1 MKDNVFEIPKSK
13 ESGIYMIY
21 NVELN
26 KVYIGQTNNFY
37 QRASSHLSQLL
48 SGTHSNNELQNDF
61 NNGYRFAFAIL
72 EVVEKDK
79 LLLKEKQYIYAF
91 RKKSIKTYNQE
102 STEQIKNKLFYEI
115 VCPEIDKLHRDFHNK
130 FGCNIALLVKCKP
143 ETRINKC
150 IEKGME

>member
-79 LLLKEKQYIYAF
+79 QLFVAFIAQASCCITCHLLDK
-91 RKKSIKTYNQE
+91 RIKTN
-102 STEQIKNKLFYEI
+102 SCKT
-115 VCPEIDKLHRDFHNK
+115 VCKSFI
-130 FGCNIALLVKCKP
+130 
-143 ETRINKC
+143 
-150 IEKGME
+150 